1 MDIGFDEILHVPP
14 TPEDSFSVS
23 VNGDYIA
30 FSTSET
36 GTFIERV
43 DINKSPAIE
52 LFKEPSTTMGF
63 FGQEKDLLVAAVT
76 TDDPNIE
83 ILRIIQ
89 VYSMQQVFSARI
101 RSGSLFVPQSSKS
114 SYIGIVSPAG
124 KAYMINDRSEAIDMN
139 IEIPQDYHVLW
150 SSTVRPVGYIW
161 TDDEVGEKSQGYI
174 YIKSSPNE
182 GDNGSLMTSS
192 SDITIWTVWSNP
204 SLRRHEAYITTS
216 DAPHILRRVSSS
228 PDRANIENI
237 VSLEKGVEIADVITL
252 PNGKPSVV
260 IGYDRSVVIA
270 ETIPPETDMS
280 KMIQKL
286 SVDPKRLININ
297 PIGTTA
303 FTSWS
308 QTPITP
314 PVAAIT
320 NYKRM
325 GHPRHEIKSSIEEN
339 LDYTIPV
346 TNEIKELMTDDKE
359 TIRYRIISP
368 YPIKRHTS
376 TSVVVM
382 PDKYGKISA
391 GAYSPTVSMLYNE
404 GIPVALVPYRKG
416 KSEKDALEDLAYDL
430 VDISHHLTKDIKVAR
445 KPIIMANEE
454 MCAPA
459 LKAFQHNKSNVEK
472 LLLINP
478 NNAIFDSVKK
488 KEKRRISSAYFN
500 VNESD
505 ISNPSSYSVTHDK
518 EDVHNFIV
526 RHIL

>member
-1 MDIGFDEILHVPP
+1 MDIGFDEILHIPP

-23 VNGDYIA
+23 VNGDYTA
-30 FSTSET
+30 FSTPEI

-52 LFKEPSTTMGF
+52 LFKESSTTMGF
-63 FGQEKDLLVAAVT
+63 FGQDKDLLVTAVE
-76 TDDPNIE
+76 TDDPDVE

-89 VYSMQQVFSARI
+89 VYSMQQIFSARI
-101 RSGSLFVPQSSKS
+101 RAGSLFVPQSSKS

-124 KAYMINDRSEAIDMN
+124 KAYMINDKADTIDMN
-139 IEIPQDYHVLW
+139 IEIPHDYRVLW
-150 SSTVRPVGYIW
+150 SSTVRPVGYVW
-161 TDDEVGEKSQGYI
+161 TDNESHDKSQGYI

-204 SLRRHEAYITTS
+204 SLKRHEAYITTS
-216 DAPHILRRVSSS
+216 DAPNILRRVSSS
-228 PDRANIENI
+228 SERANIENI
-237 VSLEKGVEIADVITL
+237 VSLEKGVDITNVITL

-286 SVDPKRLININ
+286 SSDPKRLISIN

-325 GHPRHEIKSSIEEN
+325 GHPRHEIKSSIEDT

-346 TNEIKELMTDDKE
+346 TNEVKELMTDDKE

-376 TSVVVM
+376 TSVVIM
-382 PDKYGKISA
+382 PDKDGKISA

-404 GIPVALVPYRKG
+404 GVPVALVPYRKG

-430 VDISHHLTKDIKVAR
+430 VDVAHHLTRDIKIAR
-445 KPIIMANEE
+445 NPIIMANED
-454 MCAPA
+454 MCAPS
-459 LKAFQHNKSNVEK
+459 LKAFQHNKSNVSK

-488 KEKRRISSAYFN
+488 KEKRKISSAYFN

-505 ISNPSSYSVTHDK
+505 INNPFSYSLMYDK
-518 EDVHNFIV
+518 EDVHNFMI
-526 RHIL
+526 RHIV